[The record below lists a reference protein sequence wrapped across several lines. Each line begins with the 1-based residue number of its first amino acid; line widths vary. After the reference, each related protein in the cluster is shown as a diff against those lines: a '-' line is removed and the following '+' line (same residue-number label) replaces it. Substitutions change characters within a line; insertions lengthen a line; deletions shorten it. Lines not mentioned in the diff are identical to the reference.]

1 MERNG
6 LTFKAGPLIL
16 AVLDGIPLERLVRL
30 RLQVV
35 HQGLERSL
43 EVVPVGR
50 LEVLLVG
57 EGRLLAVQEAD
68 VLLVGRES
76 VLVVRRSGHDEL
88 QTILERERD
97 RDELALIHMR
107 ASGNVQAGQPNDHWR
122 FDSVVV
128 VVVGVP

>member
-6 LTFKAGPLIL
+6 LTFKAGPLIF
-16 AVLDGIPLERLVRL
+16 AVLDGIPLEGLVRL

-76 VLVVRRSGHDEL
+76 VFVVRRSGHDEL
-88 QTILERERD
+88 QTILERER
-97 RDELALIHMR
+97 ESGGYPH
-107 ASGNVQAGQPNDHWR
+107 ASIWKCSGWPTKRSLEVR
-122 FDSVVV
+122 
-128 VVVGVP
+128 